1 MISAKQ
7 QISFFLFTLS
17 LRLQTFQKYGQ
28 PRKNI
33 RAKKKNKLFCHFKI
47 NS

>member
-1 MISAKQ
+1 MKNDLSKTTNKL
-7 QISFFLFTLS
+7 FLFTLS

-33 RAKKKNKLFCHFKI
+33 RAKKKN
-47 NS
+47 